1 MPPTLTRIVRR
12 SLFFSVIVAGIMLV
26 HSAGSAGAPDYP
38 TGYVF
43 LDIDDQ
49 PLPFQD
55 HETIC
60 EAMRTATIVSEAP
73 TNRGV
78 GGSLKLVLDHH
89 GTRFHAVFRVVNET
103 VYSSSVLKK
112 KKLAYRDSAIFE
124 VAAYLMDQM
133 LGINRI
139 PPAVPR
145 SIEDRDGSVQ
155 IWLEG
160 TTPEDV
166 LLREDR
172 LVPPDLA
179 GWRRQKQVM
188 RVFDSLVANTDR
200 NQGNILIDRGWRL
213 WFIDHTRSFGES
225 SKLADAD
232 KITTCE
238 RRLWTA
244 LREIDEAALRRQL
257 EPYLTEKQIARLLQ
271 RRIRLIDHIQKQI
284 DENGENAVLF
294 DLEP

>member
-1 MPPTLTRIVRR
+1 M
-12 SLFFSVIVAGIMLV
+12 
-26 HSAGSAGAPDYP
+26 SAGAPDDP
-38 TGYVF
+38 GPGGYVF
-43 LDIDDQ
+43 LDVEGR

-60 EAMRTATIVSEAP
+60 EAMRTATIVSEEP

-78 GGSLKLVLDHH
+78 GGSLKLVLDHD
-89 GTRFHAVFRVVNET
+89 GTRFHAIFRVVNET
-103 VYSSSVLKK
+103 VYTSPVLKK

-124 VAAYLMDQM
+124 VAAYDIDRM
-133 LGINRI
+133 LGINRV

-145 SIEDRDGSVQ
+145 SIEGRDGSLQ
-155 IWLEG
+155 IWMEA

-179 GWRRQKQVM
+179 DWRRQKQLM
-188 RVFDSLVANTDR
+188 RVFDCLVANTDR
-200 NQGNILIDRGWRL
+200 NQGNVLIDRSWRL
-213 WFIDHTRSFGES
+213 WFIDHTRTFGES
-225 SKLADAD
+225 TKLAEAD

-238 RRLWTA
+238 RRLWAA
-244 LREIDEAALRRQL
+244 LREIDEAAVRRRL
-257 EPYLTEKQIARLLQ
+257 EPYLTGKQISRLLK
-271 RRIRLIDHIQKQI
+271 RRVKLVDHIQQQI
-284 DENGENAVLF
+284 DENGEEAVLY